1 MKEAQKIIRKP
12 LITEKS
18 TRQKE
23 ESRQYVFEVHRDA
36 NKIEI
41 QSAVERLFKVK
52 VLQVRTSQ
60 RPGQDK
66 TIGEKIREETGLEK
80 GHRHPEGRGSYRFLR
95 RSLKI
100 IKYEHEIRNSKQT
113 QMSKLQNS
121 KPYNLE
127 SVRFNI

>member
-1 MKEAQKIIRKP
+1 MKEAQKIIRRP

-52 VLQVRTSQ
+52 VLQVRTSNVLGKVKRLGRRYGK
-60 RPGQDK
+60 RPDWK
-66 TIGEKIREETGLEK
+66 KAIITLK
-80 GHRHPEGRGSYRFLR
+80 EGDRIDFFEGA
-95 RSLKI
+95 
-100 IKYEHEIRNSKQT
+100 
-113 QMSKLQNS
+113 
-121 KPYNLE
+121 
-127 SVRFNI
+127 

>member
-1 MKEAQKIIRKP
+1 MKEIQKIIRRP

-52 VLQVRTSQ
+52 VLQVRTSNALGKVKRLGRKYGK
-60 RPGQDK
+60 RPDWK
-66 TIGEKIREETGLEK
+66 KAIITLREGD
-80 GHRHPEGRGSYRFLR
+80 RIDFFEGA
-95 RSLKI
+95 
-100 IKYEHEIRNSKQT
+100 
-113 QMSKLQNS
+113 
-121 KPYNLE
+121 
-127 SVRFNI
+127 